1 MSNATAPTRSTR
13 TIRPTRAELRQG
25 MDAPF
30 ATSIHL
36 AGEVLAT
43 TQATP
48 AELATLAKCK
58 PHEPGNGIDPEYL
71 LMRGIAGRAALLALR
86 TLAK

>member
-1 MSNATAPTRSTR
+1 
-13 TIRPTRAELRQG
+13 
-25 MDAPF
+25 
-30 ATSIHL
+30 
-36 AGEVLAT
+36 VLAT